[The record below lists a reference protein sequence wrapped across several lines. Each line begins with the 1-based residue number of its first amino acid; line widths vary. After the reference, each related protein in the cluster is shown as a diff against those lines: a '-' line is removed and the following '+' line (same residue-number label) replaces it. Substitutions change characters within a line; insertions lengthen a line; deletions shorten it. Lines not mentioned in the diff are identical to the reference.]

1 MRKDMNTLQRR
12 NSAGRGSAMK
22 KTYKC
27 SNIKFCMDDENQR
40 RTWEY
45 LQSLS
50 RKDGSYGKV
59 LSDAF
64 VAVLDRETQISADDE
79 MDSRLEL
86 AEQEFGK
93 LAELLDRILEQK
105 FHKMTQEMQEV
116 FAEQISRGFNEY
128 VPEYHS
134 GMNVSADKADTDGME
149 QMQEA
154 ELSEDMMAFA
164 FAVGE

>member
-1 MRKDMNTLQRR
+1 MR
-12 NSAGRGSAMK
+12 

-27 SNIKFCMDDENQR
+27 SNIKFCMEDENQR

-45 LQSLS
+45 LQGIT
-50 RKDGSYGKV
+50 RKDGSYGKI

-64 VAVLDRETQISADDE
+64 VGAIDGKTRLGMDQAENVSAILKENDDDVFWEMLDRV
-79 MDSRLEL
+79 LE
-86 AEQEFGK
+86 EK
-93 LAELLDRILEQK
+93 LHKILPK
-105 FHKMTQEMQEV
+105 LQEV
-116 FAEQISRGFNEY
+116 FAEQISRDLRKY
-128 VPEYHS
+128 ASDLHS
-134 GMNVSADKADTDGME
+134 GATDPNATDGMG